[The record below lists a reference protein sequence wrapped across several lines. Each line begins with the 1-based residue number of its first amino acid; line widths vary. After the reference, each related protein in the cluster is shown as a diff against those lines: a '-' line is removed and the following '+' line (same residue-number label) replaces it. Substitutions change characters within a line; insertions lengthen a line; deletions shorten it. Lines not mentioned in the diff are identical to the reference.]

1 MGGDYDVQNRGTRWE
16 YKVEVQ
22 LCSFLLRGRQGGK
35 VGLLGG
41 RGGGHDDLVGDVGRG
56 GDRRA
61 TTASLV
67 AERAAIMTLIA

>member
-1 MGGDYDVQNRGTRWE
+1 MGGDYDRWE

-22 LCSFLLRGRQGGK
+22 LCSFLLRGRQ
-35 VGLLGG
+35 
-41 RGGGHDDLVGDVGRG
+41 GGHDDLVGDVGRG

-67 AERAAIMTLIA
+67 AKRAAIMTLIA